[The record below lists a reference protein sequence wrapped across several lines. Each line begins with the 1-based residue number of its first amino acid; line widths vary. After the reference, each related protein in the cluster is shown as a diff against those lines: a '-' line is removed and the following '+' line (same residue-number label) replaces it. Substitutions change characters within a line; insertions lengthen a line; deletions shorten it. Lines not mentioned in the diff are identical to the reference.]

1 MIQKLKRKMIFT
13 QRASSRQIIRSS
25 REKAKEVYKSTAE
38 QAICRAIRISLVL
51 ASTRL
56 TYKDQNSEVPHTLS
70 LSFSVALL
78 RLQPFQRVNQDSL
91 PLSFSPSHSPVSTNH
106 VEGDGK
112 GANQNTIYTTSVYSA
127 TKFTNICRFLSLLSL
142 FSVLICPCRVCWKF
156 LSEPKPC
163 PAVSGTS

>member
-1 MIQKLKRKMIFT
+1 MIFT
-13 QRASSRQIIRSS
+13 QRACSRQIIRCS

-56 TYKDQNSEVPHTLS
+56 TYKDLNSEVPHTLS

-112 GANQNTIYTTSVYSA
+112 GANRNTIYTTSVYSA

-142 FSVLICPCRVCWKF
+142 FSVLFCPCRVCWKF
-156 LSEPKPC
+156 LSEPKLC
-163 PAVSGTS
+163 PAVSGTLYKKKKR

>member
-1 MIQKLKRKMIFT
+1 MIFT
-13 QRASSRQIIRSS
+13 QRACSRQIIRCS

-56 TYKDQNSEVPHTLS
+56 TYKDLNSEVPHTLS

-142 FSVLICPCRVCWKF
+142 FSVLICPSCRVCWKF
-156 LSEPKPC
+156 LSEPKLC
-163 PAVSGTS
+163 PAVSGTLYKKKKR

>member
-1 MIQKLKRKMIFT
+1 MIFT
-13 QRASSRQIIRSS
+13 QRACSRQIIRCS

-56 TYKDQNSEVPHTLS
+56 TYKDLNSEVPHTLS

-142 FSVLICPCRVCWKF
+142 FSVLFCPCRVCWKF
-156 LSEPKPC
+156 LSEPKLC
-163 PAVSGTS
+163 PAVSGTLYKKKKR